1 MTNLETS
8 LLSHLNE
15 FLAFARG
22 RLGDPDLA
30 ADVVQESLLKA
41 LKSAPESR
49 ESRDVENVRAWFYQ
63 ILRRTIIDLH
73 RRQQTEANAAGRLE
87 VEFDLTPDSAGERT
101 VCACL
106 DRLVPTLKPE
116 YATLIQRVDLAGES
130 PEAVSVELSI
140 TRNNLTVRLHRARQQ
155 LKERLEGSCQMCAT
169 HGCLDCTCDTPTE
182 RWLRE

>member
-41 LKSAPESR
+41 LRAAPADR
-49 ESRDVENVRAWFYQ
+49 EVENVRAWFYQ
-63 ILRRTIIDLH
+63 ILRRTIIDLQ
-73 RRQQTEANAAGRLE
+73 RRKQTEAGAAEKLELEFGEAPDAESDRTICACVGRL
-87 VEFDLTPDSAGERT
+87 L
-101 VCACL
+101 
-106 DRLVPTLKPE
+106 PTLKPE
-116 YATLIQRVDLAGES
+116 YARLIQRVDLAGE
-130 PEAVSVELSI
+130 PAETVSLELAI

-155 LKERLEGSCQMCAT
+155 LKERLEASCRMCAT
-169 HGCLDCTCDTPTE
+169 HGCLDCTCDTPAE
-182 RWLRE
+182 GKA

>member
-8 LLSHLNE
+8 LLHHLNE

-49 ESRDVENVRAWFYQ
+49 DVENVRAWFYQ

-73 RRQQTEANAAGRLE
+73 RRKQTEASAAEKLGL
-87 VEFDLTPDSAGERT
+87 EFDLRPGSEDERT

-130 PEAVSVELSI
+130 PESVSVELAI

-155 LKERLEGSCQMCAT
+155 LKERLESTCRMCAT
-169 HGCLDCTCDTPTE
+169 HGCLDCTCDPQVE
-182 RWLRE
+182 GKAKS

>member
-8 LLSHLNE
+8 LLSHLHE

-41 LKSAPESR
+41 LKSAPET
-49 ESRDVENVRAWFYQ
+49 RDVENVRAWFYQ

-73 RRQQTEANAAGRLE
+73 RRKQTEANAAEKLE
-87 VEFDLTPDSAGERT
+87 LEFGLTPGSEDERV

-106 DRLVPTLKPE
+106 GRLLPALKPD
-116 YATLIQRVDLAGES
+116 YAVLIQRIDLAGES
-130 PEAVSVELSI
+130 PEKVSVELSI

-155 LKERLEGSCQMCAT
+155 LKERLETTCRMCAT
-169 HGCLDCTCDTPTE
+169 HGCLDCTCDTPADNKA
-182 RWLRE
+182 

>member
-1 MTNLETS
+1 MTHLESS

-49 ESRDVENVRAWFYQ
+49 DVENVRAWFYQ
-63 ILRRTIIDLH
+63 IMRRTIIDLH
-73 RRQQTEANAAGRLE
+73 RRKQTEASTAEKLE
-87 VEFDLTPDSAGERT
+87 LEFDLSPGSDGERT

-106 DRLVPTLKPE
+106 NRLVPTLKPE

-130 PEAVSVELSI
+130 PEAVSVGLSI
-140 TRNNLTVRLHRARQQ
+140 SRNNLTVRLHRARQQ
-155 LKERLEGSCQMCAT
+155 LKERLEASCLMCAT
-169 HGCLDCTCDTPTE
+169 HGCLDCTCDTPAE
-182 RWLRE
+182 NKM